1 MRVIVDTNILL
12 SALINPH
19 GLPAQL
25 IDAWR
30 GARFELVTSRDQLLE
45 LGEVA
50 RRPELRKYVIPAR
63 AGRFINDLRELA
75 TVLSRLPRVD
85 RSRDPGDNFLLA
97 MAEASAADYL
107 VSGDKR
113 DVLALESH
121 DRTRIVTTRQLLAV
135 LNS

>member
-30 GARFELVTSRDQLLE
+30 AARFELVTSRDQLLE

-50 RRPELRKYVIPAR
+50 RRPALRKYVVPAR
-63 AGRFINDLRELA
+63 VGRFINDFRGLA
-75 TVLSRLPRVD
+75 EVLTRLPHAD
-85 RSRDPGDNFLLA
+85 RSSDPGDNFLLA
-97 MAEASAADYL
+97 MAEASGADYL
-107 VSGDKR
+107 VTGDKR
-113 DVLALESH
+113 DVLVLRMH
-121 DRTRIVTTRQLLAV
+121 DRTRIVTVRQLLAV
-135 LNS
+135 LNP

>member
-19 GLPAQL
+19 GLPARL

-30 GARFELVTSRDQLLE
+30 AARFELVTSRDQLLE

-50 RRPELRKYVIPAR
+50 RRPELRKYIVPAR
-63 AGRFINDLRELA
+63 VGRFINDLRELA
-75 TVLSRLPRVD
+75 EVQSRLPRVE
-85 RSRDPGDNFLLA
+85 RSRDPADNFLLA
-97 MAEASAADYL
+97 MAEASGAEYL

-113 DVLALESH
+113 GVLSLGTH
-121 DRTRIVTTRQLLAV
+121 DRTQIVTARKFLDLLEP
-135 LNS
+135 